1 MKFFLSLRTTLFLV
15 FLLAS
20 LLVIGTLIPQGLPW
34 EKYQQIFSPKTLSL
48 LKALGFTDI
57 YRSYPFLIVS
67 ALLGFNILLCTF
79 IRIGLP
85 TKGMSLKKWGSYLI
99 HLSLLIVIGGGIV
112 TGSLGFKGYME
123 IGKGESSQVVI
134 SGERAFA
141 LPFSVKCEDFQIRY
155 WPNGTPR
162 EFLSRLS
169 FWKNGMLIEVRDLR
183 VNHPI
188 KFEGLTFYQSHYGE
202 KVLGEFLL
210 KKDGE
215 NLNLFLSSGEIKK
228 LEDDLKI
235 GLMKRLSGKAL
246 LVLFLP
252 GRPPQAYWVKEGE
265 TLKVEKFTIT
275 FLGERSI
282 MWTGI
287 QVSHDP
293 GSVLVFLGAFCFVM
307 GLSLNFYGRTRK

>member
-1 MKFFLSLRTTLFLV
+1 VRFFLSLKSTLLLV
-15 FLLAS
+15 FLLVS

-34 EKYQQIFSPKTLSL
+34 EKYKQIFSPKTLSL

-67 ALLGFNILLCTF
+67 ALLGLNILLCTF

-85 TKGMSLKKWGSYLI
+85 KRGMPLKKWGTYLI
-99 HLSLLIVIGGGIV
+99 HLSLLIVLGGGIV
-112 TGSLGFKGYME
+112 TGSFGFKGYME
-123 IGKGESSQVVI
+123 IEKGESSRVLI
-134 SGERAFA
+134 SGGRAFK

-169 FWKNGMLIEVRDLR
+169 FWKNGKLIEVKELR

-188 KFEGLTFYQSHYGE
+188 KFEGLSFYQSHYGE
-202 KVLGEFLL
+202 RVLGEFLL
-210 KKDGE
+210 KKDGK
-215 NLNLFLSSGEIKK
+215 NFNFILSPGEVKK

-235 GLMKRLSGKAL
+235 GLMKHLPEKAF
-246 LVLFLP
+246 LVVFLP
-252 GRPPQAYWVKEGE
+252 EKPPQAYWIKERE
-265 TLKVEKFTIT
+265 SLKVDKFTLT
-275 FLGERSI
+275 FLGERST

-293 GSVLVFLGAFCFVM
+293 GAFLVFLGAFCFVV
-307 GLSLNFYGRTRK
+307 GLSLNFYGRTKR

>member
-1 MKFFLSLRTTLFLV
+1 MKFFLSLTTTLLLV

-34 EKYQQIFSPKTLSL
+34 EKYQQIFLPKTLSL
-48 LKALGFTDI
+48 LKAFGFTDI
-57 YRSYPFLIVS
+57 YRSYPFLIIL

-85 TKGMSLKKWGSYLI
+85 TKGMPLKKWGSYLI

-123 IGKGESSQVVI
+123 IEKGESSQVVI

-169 FWKNGMLIEVRDLR
+169 FWKNGRLIEVRDLR

-210 KKDGE
+210 KKEGK
-215 NLNLFLSSGEIKK
+215 NLNFLLSSGEIKN
-228 LEDDLKI
+228 LEDDLRI
-235 GLMKRLSGKAL
+235 GLMKRLPGKAL
-246 LVLFLP
+246 LLLFLP
-252 GRPPQAYWVKEGE
+252 GRPPQAYWMKERE
-265 TLKVEKFTIT
+265 TFKFDEFTVT

-293 GSVLVFLGAFCFVM
+293 GAVLVFLGAFCFVA
-307 GLSLNFYGRTRK
+307 GLSLNFYGRARG